1 MTHRLPAAGLRVH
14 ADGAGL
20 RGGVSR
26 RSHSNDALH
35 LTRALRNARFARN
48 LLDALASE
56 RGR

>member
-1 MTHRLPAAGLRVH
+1 MTHILPAAGLRVH

-48 LLDALASE
+48 LLES
-56 RGR
+56 R